1 MKLCVFPNDPLKSY
15 FVKGEIKERYFNPN
29 NLFDEIHVI
38 SFVDKDI
45 EEEEIIQISG
55 NAILKIHCV
64 GNINLLNMH
73 KKKKMVKEVI
83 RKINPDVIRTYNPL
97 VNGWI
102 ATYCSKKLGIPLV
115 VSLHGEYDRFRH
127 MIKKQNFKQYLKLL
141 YTSKFIEPTVLK
153 NADRV
158 ICVYKTIIPYAKK
171 MGVKKIDLIY
181 NRVDLSKFLKSRT
194 TKNEVPLV
202 ITVGRLIK
210 QKNHEIIIHAIIGL
224 KVNLLIIGDGNDY
237 ERLVNLVKDLGL
249 EDRVTFQR
257 HIPHSEIHKAYNLA
271 DIFVLA
277 MRTDLESLP
286 IPVLEAMASG
296 LPIII
301 PKPASDNEDEM
312 LGGGVI
318 LVDNKPEK
326 FKEAMIKIISNQKF
340 SDNLSKKTLENIKQ
354 FDGKIME
361 EKECKL
367 YEEILQKR
375 F

>member
-1 MKLCVFPNDPLKSY
+1 MSKKLCVFPNDALIAY
-15 FVKGEIKERYFNPN
+15 YNKGEIKDRYFNPD

-38 SFVDKDI
+38 SFVNEDVD
-45 EEEEIIQISG
+45 EEKVKQVAG
-55 NAILKIHCV
+55 NAIFKIHCV
-64 GNINLLNMH
+64 GDINLLNMR
-73 KKKKMVKEVI
+73 KKKETVKEI
-83 RKINPDVIRTYNPL
+83 IKKINPNVIRTYNPL

-141 YTSKFIEPTVLK
+141 YTSKFIEPIVLR

-171 MGVKKIDLIY
+171 MGAKKIDLIY
-181 NRVDLSKFLKSRT
+181 NRVDLSKFSKHT
-194 TKNEVPLV
+194 TKNKIPLI

-210 QKNHEIIIHAIIGL
+210 QKNHEIIIRAIVGL
-224 KVNLLIIGDGNDY
+224 NVNLLIIGDGNDF
-237 ERLVNLVKDLGL
+237 ERLENLVKNLGL
-249 EDRVTFQR
+249 KDRVTFKR
-257 HIPHSEIHKAYNLA
+257 HIPHSEIHEVYKLA
-271 DIFVLA
+271 DIFALA

-301 PKPASDNEDEM
+301 PKPVSSNEDEE
-312 LGGGVI
+312 LGDGVI
-318 LVDNKPEK
+318 LVDNKPEA
-326 FKEAMIKIISNQKF
+326 FNEALAKIISDQLF
-340 SDNLSKKTLENIKQ
+340 SDNLSKKTLENIKR

-361 EKECKL
+361 EKERKL
-367 YEEILQKR
+367 YEEILQK
-375 F
+375 